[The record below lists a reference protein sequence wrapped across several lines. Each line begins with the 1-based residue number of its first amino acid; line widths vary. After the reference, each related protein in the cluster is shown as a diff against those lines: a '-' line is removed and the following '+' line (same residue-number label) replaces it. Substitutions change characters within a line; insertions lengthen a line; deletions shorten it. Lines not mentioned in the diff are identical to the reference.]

1 MVGGR
6 KMINNVTLQGKLGK
20 DIDLKYTQSGKAV
33 GTTSIAVDRDF
44 KNANGEKETDWVNIV
59 FWGKTAETVANYFR
73 KGDEILVVGRIQTR
87 SYEDNSGGRKYVTE
101 VVADKFSFTT
111 GRKSQN
117 TQDVGVSN
125 NQTTNNANAHQNR
138 NNVQADPFSNS
149 SIDIDDNSLP
159 F

>member
-1 MVGGR
+1 MQWIVILR
-6 KMINNVTLQGKLGK
+6 TPTEK
-20 DIDLKYTQSGKAV
+20 
-33 GTTSIAVDRDF
+33 
-44 KNANGEKETDWVNIV
+44 KETDWGEHRVL
-59 FWGKTAETVANYFR
+59 GKTAETVANYFR

-117 TQDVGVSN
+117 TQDGGVSN
-125 NQTTNNANAHQNR
+125 SQTNNYTRNQQNTNNAT
-138 NNVQADPFSNS
+138 ADPFGNS
-149 SIDIDDNSLP
+149 SIDISDDDLP

>member
-1 MVGGR
+1 
-6 KMINNVTLQGKLGK
+6 MINNVTLQGKLGK

-59 FWGKTAETVANYFR
+59 FWGKTAETVSNYFR

-87 SYEDNSGGRKYVTE
+87 SYEDNSGSRKYVTE

-117 TQDVGVSN
+117 TQDSGVSN
-125 NQTTNNANAHQNR
+125 SQTTNNANAQQNR
-138 NNVQADPFSNS
+138 NSVQSDPFSKS
-149 SIDIDDNSLP
+149 SIDIDDSLP

>member
-1 MVGGR
+1 
-6 KMINNVTLQGKLGK
+6 MINNVTLQGKLGK

-44 KNANGEKETDWVNIV
+44 KNANGEKETDWVNLV

-117 TQDVGVSN
+117 TQDCGASN
-125 NQTTNNANAHQNR
+125 SQTTNNANAQQNR
-138 NNVQADPFSNS
+138 NNVQSDPFSKS
-149 SIDIDDNSLP
+149 SIDIDDSLP

>member
-1 MVGGR
+1 
-6 KMINNVTLQGKLGK
+6 MINNVTLQGKLGK

-73 KGDEILVVGRIQTR
+73 KGDEILIVGRIQTR
-87 SYEDNSGGRKYVTE
+87 SYEDNLGGRKYVTE

-117 TQDVGVSN
+117 TQDGGVSN
-125 NQTTNNANAHQNR
+125 SQTTNNANAQQIR

-149 SIDIDDNSLP
+149 SIDIDSQDLP

>member
-1 MVGGR
+1 
-6 KMINNVTLQGKLGK
+6 MINNVTLQGKLGK

-44 KNANGEKETDWVNIV
+44 KNANGEKETDWVNVV

-117 TQDVGVSN
+117 TQDGGVSS
-125 NQTTNNANAHQNR
+125 NQTTNNANAQQNR
-138 NNVQADPFSNS
+138 NNVQSDPFSNS
-149 SIDIDDNSLP
+149 SIDIDSQDLP

>member
-1 MVGGR
+1 
-6 KMINNVTLQGKLGK
+6 MINNVTLQGKLGK

-44 KNANGEKETDWVNIV
+44 KNANGEKETDWVNLV

-117 TQDVGVSN
+117 KQGGGVSN
-125 NQTTNNANAHQNR
+125 SQTTNNANAQQKR
-138 NNVQADPFSNS
+138 NNVQSDPFSNS
-149 SIDIDDNSLP
+149 SIDIDDSLP

>member
-1 MVGGR
+1 
-6 KMINNVTLQGKLGK
+6 MINNVTLQGKLGK

-33 GTTSIAVDRDF
+33 GTTSIAVDGDF

-117 TQDVGVSN
+117 TQDGGVSN
-125 NQTTNNANAHQNR
+125 SQTTNNANAQQNR
-138 NNVQADPFSNS
+138 SNAQSDPFSNS
-149 SIDIDDNSLP
+149 SIDIDSQDLP

>member
-1 MVGGR
+1 
-6 KMINNVTLQGKLGK
+6 MINNVTLQGKLGK

-33 GTTSIAVDRDF
+33 GTTSIAVERDF

-59 FWGKTAETVANYFR
+59 FWGKTAETVSNYFR

-87 SYEDNSGGRKYVTE
+87 SYEDNSGSRKYVTE

-117 TQDVGVSN
+117 TQDGGVSN
-125 NQTTNNANAHQNR
+125 SQTTNNADAQQNR
-138 NNVQADPFSNS
+138 NNVQSDPFSNS
-149 SIDIDDNSLP
+149 SIDIDSQDLP

>member
-1 MVGGR
+1 
-6 KMINNVTLQGKLGK
+6 MINNVTLQGKLGK

-33 GTTSIAVDRDF
+33 GTTSIAVERDF
-44 KNANGEKETDWVNIV
+44 KNANGEKETDWVNLV

-87 SYEDNSGGRKYVTE
+87 SYEDNSGSRKYVTE

-117 TQDVGVSN
+117 TQDGGVSN
-125 NQTTNNANAHQNR
+125 SQTTNNANAQQNR
-138 NNVQADPFSNS
+138 NNVQSDPFSNS
-149 SIDIDDNSLP
+149 SIDIDSQDLP

>member
-1 MVGGR
+1 
-6 KMINNVTLQGKLGK
+6 MINNVTLQGKLGK

-87 SYEDNSGGRKYVTE
+87 SYEDNLGGRKYVTE

-117 TQDVGVSN
+117 AQDGGVSN
-125 NQTTNNANAHQNR
+125 NQTSNNANAQQNR
-138 NNVQADPFSNS
+138 NSTQSDPFSNS
-149 SIDIDDNSLP
+149 SIDIDSQDLP

>member
-1 MVGGR
+1 
-6 KMINNVTLQGKLGK
+6 MINNVTLQGKLGK

-87 SYEDNSGGRKYVTE
+87 SYEDNSGSRKYVTE
-101 VVADKFSFTT
+101 VVADKFSFAT

-117 TQDVGVSN
+117 TQDGGVSN
-125 NQTTNNANAHQNR
+125 SQTTNNASAQQNR
-138 NNVQADPFSNS
+138 NNVQADPFRNS
-149 SIDIDDNSLP
+149 SIDIDSEDLP

>member
-1 MVGGR
+1 
-6 KMINNVTLQGKLGK
+6 MINNLTLQGKLGK

-33 GTTSIAVDRDF
+33 GTTSIAVERDF

-87 SYEDNSGGRKYVTE
+87 SYEDNSGSRKYVTE

-117 TQDVGVSN
+117 TQDGGVSN
-125 NQTTNNANAHQNR
+125 SQTTNNANAQQNR
-138 NNVQADPFSNS
+138 NNVQSDPFSKS
-149 SIDIDDNSLP
+149 SIDIDDSLP

>member
-1 MVGGR
+1 
-6 KMINNVTLQGKLGK
+6 MINNVTLQGKLGK

-33 GTTSIAVDRDF
+33 STTSIAVDRDF

-87 SYEDNSGGRKYVTE
+87 SYEDNSESRKYVTE

-117 TQDVGVSN
+117 TRDGGVSN
-125 NQTTNNANAHQNR
+125 SQTTNNANVQQNR
-138 NNVQADPFSNS
+138 SNVQSDPFSNS
-149 SIDIDDNSLP
+149 SIDIDSQDLP

>member
-1 MVGGR
+1 
-6 KMINNVTLQGKLGK
+6 MINNVTLQGKLGK

-87 SYEDNSGGRKYVTE
+87 SYEDNSGSRKYVTE
-101 VVADKFSFTT
+101 VVADKFSFTI

-117 TQDVGVSN
+117 TQDGGVSN
-125 NQTTNNANAHQNR
+125 SQKTNNANAQQNCS
-138 NNVQADPFSNS
+138 NVQSDPFSNS
-149 SIDIDDNSLP
+149 SIDIDDSLP